1 MILKRPYAFLIKHF
15 RLIHLIMFSIL
26 LYITI
31 NARNILNFFKDYITY
46 NGNIE
51 IISSNYINYYIF
63 IGILLLIILSVII
76 FYLMKYKNKPR
87 MFYISTIIITLVSYI
102 LFMYLFSSLK
112 NLEVTSMSGRE
123 IRLLRDISRI
133 NFWLLVVISIPI
145 FIRGL
150 GFDIKKFNFSSDL
163 KELNLNSED
172 SAEVEVNTSINSNT
186 IKRLGRRN
194 IRELSYYYKENKL
207 IINIILLIVVFIII
221 MIFPFNKYVVNK
233 DLKENEILST
243 KAFNLKVN
251 NTYISNRRRI
261 SKNNS
266 YIILNISIIGKI
278 NKYSL
283 DLDEFVLNSNNNNYI
298 PSQKYYNYFTDIGI
312 GYKNNILDTST
323 YKNYILIYNVNS
335 SDNDYKLEYLNSS
348 QKIKLNPVELD

>member
-1 MILKRPYAFLIKHF
+1 MILRRPYAFLIKHF

-26 LYITI
+26 LFIII

-63 IGILLLIILSVII
+63 IGIFLLIALSLVI
-76 FYLMKYKNKPR
+76 FYLMRYKNKPR
-87 MFYISTIIITLVSYI
+87 IFYISIIILTIVSAI
-102 LFMYLFSSLK
+102 LFTYLFGSLR

-123 IRLLRDISRI
+123 IRLLRDSARI
-133 NFWLLVVISIPI
+133 NFWLLIIISIPI

-163 KELNLNSED
+163 KELNLSSED
-172 SAEVEVNTSINSNT
+172 SAEVEVNTTINSNT
-186 IKRLGRRN
+186 IKRIGRRN

-207 IINIILLIVVFIII
+207 IINIIFVIILLVIILL
-221 MIFPFNKYVVNK
+221 FPFNKFIVNK

-243 KAFNLKVN
+243 RSFNLKVS
-251 NTYISNRRRI
+251 NTYISNRKRI
-261 SKNNS
+261 SKQNS
-266 YIILNISIIGKI
+266 YIILKISILGKI

-312 GYKNNILDTST
+312 GYKNNILDMNT
-323 YKNYILIYNVNS
+323 YKDYILIYNVNS
-335 SDNDYKLEYLNSS
+335 IDKNYKLQYLNSN
-348 QKIKLNPVELD
+348 QKIKLNPLELD